1 MRNPEDPAA
10 PKDRKLQGVA
20 FLILGVMTFLLYS
33 RTYDYVVVS
42 QRDTASSFFLFDRE
56 FLLGFLWLPGGLLT
70 WAGRFFA
77 QFSEY
82 TWLGALA
89 ISVLVVAFGFLLYRA
104 LRRFMGAAALF
115 FALLPC
121 ILLAT
126 DQRRRHQ
133 YCAGPDR
140 RYVGVPDL
148 SPLAERRRAAALR
161 SAGDPGALPLSGG
174 YFWLFAGWVIAAE
187 WLEGRRFANW
197 TWSFLFA
204 ALAFATPVAARRWLF
219 VVPLRSAFLQPTVF
233 FQPGRPPT
241 PAMVVYGYLALLMPA
256 VLLCKRWVLPFWER
270 AFARARPAPAAGRR
284 LRFVAAGA
292 AAALLAVLT
301 VDLQWVC
308 YDANLSDYAEYR
320 ESVPAETMGR
330 YPSEGGDD
338 GVARVDEEAVFHQL
352 RSVPQGAAPGRTV
365 SLPAGL
371 GGARPDP

>member
-1 MRNPEDPAA
+1 
-10 PKDRKLQGVA
+10 
-20 FLILGVMTFLLYS
+20 
-33 RTYDYVVVS
+33 
-42 QRDTASSFFLFDRE
+42 
-56 FLLGFLWLPGGLLT
+56 
-70 WAGRFFA
+70 
-77 QFSEY
+77 
-82 TWLGALA
+82 
-89 ISVLVVAFGFLLYRA
+89 
-104 LRRFMGAAALF
+104 MGAAALF

-126 DQRRRHQ
+126 ALSDGVINTALGLIAGTLAFLIYLHLPKGAVRRL
-133 YCAGPDR
+133 YA
-140 RYVGVPDL
+140 L
-148 SPLAERRRAAALR
+148 LAIPALY
-161 SAGDPGALPLSGG
+161 LLSGG

-320 ESVPAETMGR
+320 EPVPAETMGR

-338 GVARVDEEAVFHQL
+338 GVARVDEAVFHQL